1 MHSLWMEDRNY
12 LEIALKYFV
21 RPIPQALRFLVENEA
36 LNRIIKGRDKN
47 TTSLQTRLLIYPFKG
62 PSELYPNLGA
72 EVKCEAYDKFKK
84 IEA

>member
-1 MHSLWMEDRNY
+1 MHSRWMEDRNY

-47 TTSLQTRLLIYPFKG
+47 AS
-62 PSELYPNLGA
+62 
-72 EVKCEAYDKFKK
+72 
-84 IEA
+84 